1 MWHRLRLACE
11 LMFRRE
17 PDFRLIF
24 DELLRFAARN
34 RQLEAG
40 SDDRFS
46 LLTRFGRSVL
56 PEYRFTWPQLAW
68 GSNGSFNAYLKRF
81 GEHEGYNM
89 HRRWAVHQLLRLTG
103 AVRGDTAECG
113 VYQGAGSYLMAAA
126 NRCLGGNRLH
136 HAFDSFSG
144 LSAPS
149 ALDGNY
155 WTAGDLSAPLEA
167 TRANLAEFGDAVKFY
182 PGWIP
187 ERFHDVAECRFRFV
201 HIDVDLYEPTRDS
214 LAFFYPRVEDGGI
227 IVCDDYWFTTCP
239 GATRAVD
246 EFLANKPEKMLPL
259 AQGGGFLVKGQATAL

>member
-1 MWHRLRLACE
+1 
-11 LMFRRE
+11 
-17 PDFRLIF
+17 
-24 DELLRFAARN
+24 
-34 RQLEAG
+34 
-40 SDDRFS
+40 
-46 LLTRFGRSVL
+46 
-56 PEYRFTWPQLAW
+56 
-68 GSNGSFNAYLKRF
+68 
-81 GEHEGYNM
+81 M

-167 TRANLAEFGDAVKFY
+167 ARANLAEFEDAVKFY
-182 PGWIP
+182 QGWIP